1 MPGRRTAAA
10 VVALIAAVLLAGC
23 TPNAKENPAVTPHE
37 ARDALV
43 KTIHDTAAR
52 LAVEGWNEDSAP
64 DVAACD
70 AAEPSVEYGYGYGA
84 PSGTE
89 HLADAEKVAAYWK
102 TLGMSVRIVT
112 EPDPVVF
119 GTGGPVKAVSFST
132 APGDYYIDGTSL
144 CVSGDIDTLSDEQA
158 GG

>member
-1 MPGRRTAAA
+1 M
-10 VVALIAAVLLAGC
+10 ALAAAVLLAGC
-23 TPNAKENPAVTPHE
+23 TPDAKENPAATPHE

-64 DVAACD
+64 DVARCD
-70 AAEPSVEYGYGYGA
+70 AAEPSVAYGYGYGA

-102 TLGMSVRIVT
+102 TLGMSVRVVT

-119 GTGGPVKAVSFST
+119 GTGGPVKALSFST

-144 CVSGDIDTLSDEQA
+144 CVPGDVGTLTDEQVV
-158 GG
+158 G